1 MQLFRKLATNIFFK
15 IILAFVA
22 LSFALF
28 GISEFVLNSPNSWVA
43 KIGSTTISN
52 SSFTKAMQRD
62 REMILNSTKSEEAL
76 KYLDSSRFKSDVLGR
91 MVNKIMIEK
100 LHDNFGVEASKK
112 LILEAVA
119 KDRNFRNDKGKFDH
133 EIFKN
138 FLAKHGF
145 NEERYVSEVSNDITA
160 TMVIQTISLSTPI
173 NSDLVAEVE
182 NFKQEKR
189 FADLLTI
196 SVKNLGKIHAATA
209 EETEKFFEKN
219 KQKYAL
225 PEIRRVSY
233 LHFSKKDFAKDLKL
247 SDSEIAAEYEK
258 NKDQF
263 QRPESRN
270 LYHVLFDEEAKAK
283 EFLKKLDEATKS
295 DKSKLQA
302 EFVKLATTAEKRN
315 LKEIT
320 LSKVTKK
327 DLIPE
332 LSEPVFELKIGET
345 SPAIKSPLGFHIFYL
360 TEIKKSQ
367 TIPLAEV
374 KNSIKTKLLEDREDK
389 VLQSKISQIDDLLLT
404 SNSLGEVAKKF
415 GLNLRKDVTIN
426 QFGQNEKG
434 ETVPEIKDLAEFPE
448 NAFSLAKGQTSKIF
462 YAKNSEGF
470 YALKV
475 EEVITAHERKLS
487 EVKSQIAEDLLNKNK
502 HEALYD
508 LAKKVGEEVK
518 ANPEKAAQIAA
529 KYKIKFE
536 KNREFPRVVYINL
549 QNRQVPYKNEFLDEL
564 FKLKLGQA
572 TPVLRVGEQEF
583 LVGILRDIKKST
595 ADAGQLGQANQ
606 ATAENFK
613 TEILQEFNSYLLK
626 KNPVKV
632 NEKILGAEN
641 KKPE

>member
-1 MQLFRKLATNIFFK
+1 MQLFRRLATNIFFK

-22 LSFALF
+22 LSFVLF
-28 GISEFVLNSPNSWVA
+28 GVSEFVLNSPNSWVA
-43 KIGSTTISN
+43 KVGNTTIGN
-52 SSFTKAMQRD
+52 STFTKAMQRD
-62 REMILNSTKSEEAL
+62 REMILNSSKSEEAL
-76 KYLDSSRFKSDVLGR
+76 KYLESSRFKSDVLGR
-91 MVNKIMIEK
+91 MVNRIMIEK

-145 NEERYVSEVSNDITA
+145 DEERYVSEVSNDVTA
-160 TMVIQTISLSTPI
+160 TMVIQTIALSTPI
-173 NSDLVAEVE
+173 NGDLVAEVE

-196 SVKNLGKIHAATA
+196 SAKNLGNIHSAAA

-225 PEIRRVSY
+225 PEMRRVAY
-233 LHFSKKDFAKDLKL
+233 LRFSKKDFVNDLQL

-270 LYHVLFDEEAKAK
+270 LYHVLFDEETKAK
-283 EFLKKLDEATKS
+283 EFLKKLDEVVKS
-295 DKSKLQA
+295 DKSKLKA
-302 EFVKLATTAEKRN
+302 EFVKMATVTEKRN

-320 LSKVTKK
+320 LANVTKK

-332 LSEPVFELKIGET
+332 LSEPVFKLNLGEA
-345 SPAIKSPLGFHIFYL
+345 SEAIKSPLGFHIFYV
-360 TEIKKSQ
+360 TEVKKSQ
-367 TIPLAEV
+367 TIPLVEV
-374 KNSIKTKLLEDREDK
+374 KNNIKTKLLEDREGK

-404 SNSLGEVAKKF
+404 SNSLSEVSKKF
-415 GLNLRKDVTIN
+415 GLKLGKDVTIN

-434 ETVPEIKDLAEFPE
+434 EALVEIKDLAEFSE
-448 NAFSLAKGQTSKIF
+448 NAFSLSKDQTSKIF

-475 EEVITAHERKLS
+475 EEITAAHERKLS
-487 EVKSQIAEDLLNKNK
+487 EVKSQVAEDLLNKNK
-502 HEALYD
+502 SEALYD
-508 LAKKVGEEVK
+508 LAKKVGEEVN

-536 KNREFPRVVYINL
+536 KNREFPRVVYVNL

-583 LVGILRDIKKST
+583 LVGILREIKKST
-595 ADAGQLGQANQ
+595 ADSAQLNQANQ
-606 ATAENFK
+606 TSAENFK

-632 NEKILGAEN
+632 NEKILGAE
-641 KKPE
+641 KSEK